1 MYLLSCMKV
10 LTCGSS
16 LIIGDICCI
25 KFPLHI
31 EDLTCAR
38 QVVLLTGANAVV
50 HEVVAR
56 SFWEVR
62 DSWPGMATKIDS
74 WPEILW
80 MKIHNYKVTTR

>member
-1 MYLLSCMKV
+1 MV
-10 LTCGSS
+10 TCVASS
-16 LIIGDICCI
+16 
-25 KFPLHI
+25 FPLHI

-62 DSWPGMATKIDS
+62 DSKMARDGNQSRLMARDIFLGDED
-74 WPEILW
+74 PELQG
-80 MKIHNYKVTTR
+80 HHAGN

>member
-62 DSWPGMATKIDS
+62 DGNKNRLVARDS
-74 WPEILW
+74 LDEDP
-80 MKIHNYKVTTR
+80 